1 LSSQRHNVRVASIF
15 LSLRWLGS
23 FRRLCPVND
32 VLSVHHG
39 GTMLVVTR
47 VATPS
52 PPPRQS
58 DCRTTRCGRVHR
70 PPPPHLNRRLTG
82 SSVARGS
89 RRHETWAPPPPPP
102 LPPPLPPLPP
112 PPPPPPPTPPRVA
125 LRGGEGGECVRSCPG
140 PLQWAVLDA
149 RHWHPRRRHARRW
162 RVAER
167 HPAGRVPAR
176 GVAAARPPHPARWDG
191 GRSAAAGS
199 RVWS

>member
-1 LSSQRHNVRVASIF
+1 MSSQRHNVRVASIF

-32 VLSVHHG
+32 VLSVHYG

-58 DCRTTRCGRVHR
+58 DCRRTRCGRVHR

-82 SSVARGS
+82 GSVARGG

-102 LPPPLPPLPP
+102 LPPPPPPLPP
-112 PPPPPPPTPPRVA
+112 PPPPPPPTRPQVA
-125 LRGGEGGECVRSCPG
+125 LRCG
-140 PLQWAVLDA
+140 AA
-149 RHWHPRRRHARRW
+149 
-162 RVAER
+162 RVAS
-167 HPAGRVPAR
+167 AC
-176 GVAAARPPHPARWDG
+176 AAARVGVVVCGGCKGLRRPPRQRRAAVPCGDDATVSG
-191 GRSAAAGS
+191 GGG
-199 RVWS
+199 